1 MTAPP
6 RQTDHLFLSARIHAR
21 EAQMLTPAR
30 AAQALA
36 ARTDEEA
43 RRILAACGYPEL
55 LAASDVDDALAR
67 TRRRRFSELAA
78 QLPDTAALDVFRIP
92 FDYHNAKA
100 VLKAALT
107 GRDAAPML
115 LDAGRIPADALARG
129 IRQHTGAL
137 PDPLRRAVDA
147 ARTALGSDGAQA
159 CDILLD
165 QACFAEQRDAAA
177 RAGSAYFPAF
187 VRAQIDRAN
196 LRAAVR
202 GARRAMD
209 GAQLHPALI
218 PGGTVPPRAVLS
230 AFERGDYAAFSRSLL
245 KNAVPA
251 AAAAARGGDPDVFE
265 RACDAAIAP
274 LLRAAR
280 RVPFGP
286 EVVLAYLALCEQE
299 SAVVRLLLSGRA
311 AGLSIDTIEER
322 LGDLHG

>member
-67 TRRRRFSELAA
+67 ARRRRFSELSA

-129 IRQHTGAL
+129 IRQHTAL
-137 PDPLRRAVDA
+137 PDTLRRAVDA
-147 ARTALGSDGAQA
+147 ARTALHTGGAQA

-187 VRAQIDRAN
+187 IRAQIDRAN

-202 GARRAMD
+202 GARRAMA
-209 GAQLHPALI
+209 GAQLLPALI

-230 AFERGDYAAFSRSLL
+230 AFERGDFAAFSRSLL
-245 KNAVPA
+245 KHAVPA

-280 RVPFGP
+280 RAPFGP

-299 SAVVRLLLSGRA
+299 SAAIRLLLSGRA
-311 AGLSIDTIEER
+311 AGLSIDAIEER